1 MASPNRPSA
10 SAADPRAS
18 SAKARIGRALADS
31 ATRSAAAAR
40 STAPAGSPRSA
51 WGVAEAAA
59 GCDRQAEARGLLAPL
74 AADAEVM
81 PSPLLRSGVRV
92 ARALLAPEHEA
103 EAAYQT
109 ALADP
114 PPWPFTWGRLL
125 LARGTWLRRQ
135 RRIADSRAPLRTA
148 RDVFDALG
156 AAAWSER
163 ARHELRA
170 SGEASGPRLPSA
182 VDALTAQE
190 LQVVRLAAEG
200 LTNREVAE
208 RLYLSH
214 RTVGAHLYR
223 AFPKLGIT
231 TRAQLPDALG

>member
-1 MASPNRPSA
+1 MRPILA
-10 SAADPRAS
+10 FALLARGSAALAEGRFGDATDLLARLLDP
-18 SAKARIGRALADS
+18 ADS
-31 ATRSAAAAR
+31 HHHPYVAHL
-40 STAPAGSPRSA
+40 
-51 WGVAEAAA
+51 GVVDLAEAAA

-114 PPWPFTWGRLL
+114 PPWPFTRGRLM